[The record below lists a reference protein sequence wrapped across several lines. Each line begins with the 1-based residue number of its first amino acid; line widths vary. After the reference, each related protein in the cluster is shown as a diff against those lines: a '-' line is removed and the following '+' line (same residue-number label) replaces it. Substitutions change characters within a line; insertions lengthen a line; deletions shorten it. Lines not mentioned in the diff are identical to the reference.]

1 MSNFECCHYCKPPKR
16 TPGCHDTCS
25 EYLEAKAM
33 FEQKKKDHD
42 KYKEAELY
50 LNHSVMERKNMA
62 AKRKKKNAGYRRLT
76 NSD

>member
-16 TPGCHDTCS
+16 TPGCHGTCS

-33 FEQKKKDHD
+33 FEQKKKERD
-42 KYKEAELY
+42 KYKEAEMY
-50 LNHSVMERKNMA
+50 LNHSVMDRKNIA

-76 NSD
+76 NGD